1 MRQPQVL
8 TFVRAY
14 LPGFK
19 SGGSLRTVASI
30 VERLGDEIAFSIV
43 TSDRD
48 VGDAEPYR
56 GIRPGVWQTV
66 GKSRVLYLAPAEK
79 TLSRLRGIL
88 RATPHDMVYLNS
100 FFDPTFTIRPLLLR
114 RLGTIPKR
122 PVLIA
127 PRGEFLPSALR
138 LKRYKKRPFLAV
150 ARPARL
156 YAGVT
161 WHASTEAE
169 AARIREW
176 FGADA
181 EVLVAPNLATPLA
194 AAAAARAKRPG
205 ALRLV
210 FLSRVDRTKNLEG
223 ALTALREVDGEVV
236 FDIYGPLA
244 DPGYWEECRRLLEAL
259 PGNVRASYR
268 GMVPHEQI
276 PTVLADYHALFL
288 PSRGENFGHAI
299 LEALAAGRPVIVSDR
314 TPWRGLAERKAGWD
328 LPLEQPA
335 AFAEVLRRCVAMS
348 AAEYADWSEG
358 ARAHALGWQ
367 GDASVVD
374 RNRALFG
381 AVLGGVPRPAAA
393 ACCSDA
399 G

>member
-19 SGGSLRTVASI
+19 SGGSLRTVASM

-48 VGDAEPYR
+48 VGDAERYP
-56 GIRPGVWQTV
+56 GIRSGVWQTV

-79 TLSRLRGIL
+79 TLSRLRSIV

-114 RLGTIPKR
+114 RLGAIPKR
-122 PVLIA
+122 PVIIA

-138 LKRYKKRPFLAV
+138 LKRYKKRPYLAV
-150 ARPARL
+150 ARPAGL

-169 AARIREW
+169 ALRIREW

-181 EVLVAPNLATPLA
+181 EVLVAPDLA
-194 AAAAARAKRPG
+194 APIPTAGSARPKPPG
-205 ALRLV
+205 TLRLV
-210 FLSRVDRTKNLEG
+210 FLARIDRTKNLEG
-223 ALTALREVDGEVV
+223 ALAALRQLDGEVV
-236 FDIYGPLA
+236 LDIYGPLA
-244 DPGYWEECRRLLEAL
+244 DPAYWEECRRLLAAL
-259 PGNVRASYR
+259 PNNVRASYR

-276 PTVLADYHALFL
+276 PTVLADYDALFL

-299 LEALAAGRPVIVSDR
+299 LEALAAGRPVIISDR
-314 TPWRGLAERKAGWD
+314 TPWRGLAERSAGWD

-335 AFAEVLRRCVAMS
+335 AFAEVLQRCVAMS
-348 AAEYADWSEG
+348 AEEYAKWSRG
-358 ARAHALGWQ
+358 AHAYALDWQ
-367 GDASVVD
+367 ATATVVD

-381 AVLGGVPRPAAA
+381 AVLSGAARPAAA
-393 ACCSDA
+393 ACCSEA